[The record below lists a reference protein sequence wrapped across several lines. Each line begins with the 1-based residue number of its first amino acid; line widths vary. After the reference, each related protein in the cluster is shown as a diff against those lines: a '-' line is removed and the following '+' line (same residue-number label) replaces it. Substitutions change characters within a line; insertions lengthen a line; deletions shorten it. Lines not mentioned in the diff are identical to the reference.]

1 MLLIESGKGHLAQ
14 NRSENFVGS
23 FARWVALFPGSS
35 YFHPENYIKQVVL
48 VYLRSYKCLTMDV
61 DKSNLSILE
70 SMGFLNEEANYNAL
84 RISNNNLESAI
95 EILSNTNI
103 TENGC

>member
-1 MLLIESGKGHLAQ
+1 
-14 NRSENFVGS
+14 
-23 FARWVALFPGSS
+23 
-35 YFHPENYIKQVVL
+35 
-48 VYLRSYKCLTMDV
+48 MDV
-61 DKSNLSILE
+61 DKSNLSILI

>member
-1 MLLIESGKGHLAQ
+1 MRITYESPCGGDSISK
-14 NRSENFVGS
+14 
-23 FARWVALFPGSS
+23 SS
-35 YFHPENYIKQVVL
+35 PAVVIIFCRTGYYIKQVVL

-84 RISNNNLESAI
+84 KLSNNNLESAI
-95 EILSNTNI
+95 EILSNPNI
-103 TENGC
+103 TDNG

>member
-1 MLLIESGKGHLAQ
+1 
-14 NRSENFVGS
+14 
-23 FARWVALFPGSS
+23 
-35 YFHPENYIKQVVL
+35 
-48 VYLRSYKCLTMDV
+48 MDV

-84 RISNNNLESAI
+84 RLSNNNLEAAI

-103 TENGC
+103 TDNGWYFIKLSK